1 MDMMSTLHNLTNGIA
16 RAGLV
21 LSLSLVTCFS
31 TTLPVRANIDAGEI
45 GKIRGSG
52 VLERGGDVLKGSTGV
67 SVQSMDTAVTA
78 KGQMQIDFIDETRV
92 DITEHSRLLIDE
104 FVYDPN
110 AGKGAL
116 GLRATMGTIRYA
128 SGQIAKKYQQNV
140 KIKTPS
146 ATIGVR
152 GTDFVMVV
160 DEVGGSMITLLPSC
174 DEEGYCYTGEIE
186 VETDA
191 GFVIMNQAFQTT
203 ITSTSAQPPSPPLI
217 LDIDESIISQL
228 LILRKKR
235 PYDEEEDAIR
245 LKARKMYDF
254 LGIDFLEFDGLDRD
268 ELVDSIEGIWKTQLD
283 ETDLYLADMLYD
295 MLDQMNAALM
305 EIFKDELIRQNEAF
319 FKVKQEGLDMTT
331 GILYEL
337 QDDKHYLYREQPSTG
352 NVFSLRLSTLYGYVI
367 DMQQQDWYFYEYKL
381 GTSTGNSITIT
392 QRTY

>member
-1 MDMMSTLHNLTNGIA
+1 MMSTLHNLTNGIA

-52 VLERGGDVLKGSTGV
+52 VLERGGDVLTGSTGV